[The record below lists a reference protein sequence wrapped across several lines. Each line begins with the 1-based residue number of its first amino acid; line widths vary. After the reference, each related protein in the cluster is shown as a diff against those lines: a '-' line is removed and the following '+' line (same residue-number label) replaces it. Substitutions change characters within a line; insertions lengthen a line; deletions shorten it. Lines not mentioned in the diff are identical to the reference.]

1 MFGKHDENWSQ
12 FSDIIKIIENS
23 GQKQA
28 PDTIAPHIMAKIFEV
43 KEIDKSFSIRDSF
56 STKFDFGF
64 KEAVTKTECAF
75 YFLITGFF
83 YFVLGFIMMIGLPL
97 PVIMQNNGWLSF
109 QPIFGLLLASEL
121 TVLGIIIYKKG
132 DSAVLFARLGTVL
145 YAALIILNCWI
156 GTFYIQPAT
165 ALLFIGVFSMTGLV
179 LAVLLG
185 LAVAHYNAANICS
198 EVH

>member
-1 MFGKHDENWSQ
+1 MFGKQDENWSQ
-12 FSDIIKIIENS
+12 FSDLIKIIENS
-23 GQKQA
+23 EKKQA
-28 PDTIAPHIMAKIFEV
+28 PENFTPHIMARISEV
-43 KEIDKSFSIRDSF
+43 KETDKSLSLRNSF
-56 STKFDFGF
+56 ATKFDFGF
-64 KEAVTKTECAF
+64 NAAVTRAQCAF

-97 PVIMQNNGWLSF
+97 PVVMQNNGWLSF
-109 QPIFGLLLASEL
+109 QPVFGLLLAAEL
-121 TVLGIIIYKKG
+121 IVLGIVIYKKG
-132 DSAVLFARLGTVL
+132 ESAVLFARLGTVL

>member
-1 MFGKHDENWSQ
+1 MFGKQDENWSQ
-12 FSDIIKIIENS
+12 FSDLIEIIENS

-28 PDTIAPHIMAKIFEV
+28 PENFTPHIMARISEV
-43 KEIDKSFSIRDSF
+43 KETDKSLSLRNSF
-56 STKFDFGF
+56 ATKFDFGF
-64 KEAVTKTECAF
+64 NAAVTRAECAF

-83 YFVLGFIMMIGLPL
+83 YFVLGLIMMIGLPL
-97 PVIMQNNGWLSF
+97 PIIMQNNEWLSF
-109 QPIFGLLLASEL
+109 QPVFGLLLAAEL
-121 TVLGIIIYKKG
+121 TLLGIIIYKKG

-156 GTFYIQPAT
+156 GAFYIQPAT

-185 LAVAHYNAANICS
+185 LAVAHYDTENICS
-198 EVH
+198 EVN